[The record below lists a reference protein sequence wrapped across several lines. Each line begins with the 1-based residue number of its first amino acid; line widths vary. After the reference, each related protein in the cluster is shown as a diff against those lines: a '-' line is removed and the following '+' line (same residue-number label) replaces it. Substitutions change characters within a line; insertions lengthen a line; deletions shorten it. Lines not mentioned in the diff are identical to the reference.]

1 MAVLAVCVAWK
12 AVLVLVLVLVEGVGL
27 RRTIGATFFPPRPLT
42 TCTAVAGGTEI

>member
-12 AVLVLVLVLVEGVGL
+12 AVLVLVLVLVLVEGVGL

-42 TCTAVAGGTEI
+42 TAGGGTEI